1 MKHSPFNENSF
12 LNFHN
17 NRLAEK
23 CVVSFIQHFIYDAE
37 TQRETFSSLK
47 HTEQT
52 AKTRK
57 KRKMLFSINR
67 DCCLEMAF
75 PFRGEDDS

>member
-1 MKHSPFNENSF
+1 MKHSRFNENSF

-52 AKTRK
+52 TRK
-57 KRKMLFSINR
+57 KREKTENAFLYQSRLLSGDGFS
-67 DCCLEMAF
+67 F
-75 PFRGEDDS
+75 SG